1 MPPVT
6 RKKGKLVTAKK
17 AVDAE
22 KYAKRALRNSR
33 KALLLDISQGMLE
46 AYKKNGNRLPYG
58 HVEGLLKQLVKT
70 EPWIT
75 RNVINKAFMKHKR
88 ESLSTNGTVTT
99 THISD
104 TRISNVS
111 STIKIPV
118 GNDIRQVPDSIT
130 IGCDSTTADTNTTAV
145 SDLTGESTRWKSKVG
160 RPSGSTEDRKFYEQK
175 KIIEVKNECARQFA
189 DLKNKMKETN
199 GKRVSPSA
207 LKDIIAKVSKEK
219 LNLIIYY
226 TTNLDTMVWNTQS
239 LRK

>member
-1 MPPVT
+1 MPSVT
-6 RKKGKLVTAKK
+6 RKKVKLVEAKK

-46 AYKKNGNRLPYG
+46 AYKKNGNWLPYG

-75 RNVINKAFMKHKR
+75 RNIINKAFMKHKR
-88 ESLSTNGTVTT
+88 ESLSTNRTVTT

-104 TRISNVS
+104 TRISTNVS
-111 STIKIPV
+111 STNKIPV

-175 KIIEVKNECARQFA
+175 KS
-189 DLKNKMKETN
+189 LK
-199 GKRVSPSA
+199 
-207 LKDIIAKVSKEK
+207 
-219 LNLIIYY
+219 
-226 TTNLDTMVWNTQS
+226 
-239 LRK
+239 